1 MRMCIKVVLVCVNQA
16 SKNFHSSKMLDL
28 KKKLQCL
35 FQFIWKS
42 VHYATQSDIVVVVV
56 VCYKGNHA
64 CLFLECV
71 CSFVSLRFVFSF
83 CSFFLSFSLDNFLI
97 NFVFSCSADA
107 DCAHLVLTTSFHLH
121 FYFVTLRHGS
131 LSFHYI
137 RIFCVCALCKCLCSM
152 PSMCKLFLCERA
164 AWWFF
169 HFKFSFHICLIWFGL
184 FYGPHPYAIT
194 SSSLSNINTHVY
206 HSRSSISIKIR
217 YTHVGRER
225 EKPMR
230 EIPLPCWIHFWSSF

>member
-1 MRMCIKVVLVCVNQA
+1 MLLKVILLLLLFVIKEIMPA
-16 SKNFHSSKMLDL
+16 
-28 KKKLQCL
+28 
-35 FQFIWKS
+35 
-42 VHYATQSDIVVVVV
+42 Y
-56 VCYKGNHA
+56 
-64 CLFLECV
+64 
-71 CSFVSLRFVFSF
+71 
-83 CSFFLSFSLDNFLI
+83 FLSVFAVLSHWDLFSLFALFFFLDNFLI

-206 HSRSSISIKIR
+206 HSRSSIPIKIR
-217 YTHVGRER
+217 YTHAGREGER
-225 EKPMR
+225 EKKPMR
-230 EIPLPCWIHFWSSF
+230 EIP